1 MKIVIIGSGTT
12 AKSVGN
18 ILLENK
24 SMQIAG
30 FLGND
35 NDNKK
40 YSGKNVISNFP
51 FLGSYELL
59 EDLNKIDIRGFIVA
73 IGDNRLRERIYYKA
87 LKCNLIPINAISKDS
102 IISNSALIDKG
113 VIIKPGCII
122 GHDVNIRQNT
132 KIDSGTIIEINSEI
146 GSNCTIGASV
156 VIQGECK
163 IKKNVTIGS
172 RVTLSSYITI
182 GKNQNIKDGSI
193 INKNLEDLER
203 K

>member
-12 AKSVGN
+12 AKSVVN

-87 LKCNLIPINAISKDS
+87 LKCNLIPINAISKQS

-132 KIDSGTIIEINSEI
+132 KI
-146 GSNCTIGASV
+146 
-156 VIQGECK
+156 
-163 IKKNVTIGS
+163 
-172 RVTLSSYITI
+172 Y
-182 GKNQNIKDGSI
+182 SI
-193 INKNLEDLER
+193 HFQMH
-203 K
+203 